1 MRTFSRRPRLLAAA
15 ALAVLFSSAEAAAQA
30 TPSTVLDLRVVE
42 EETGRPI
49 ADAIVR
55 VSGVRAPAWTGADG
69 RVRIGQVPEG
79 RRRVTIERAG
89 FAVERLTVGFGSE
102 PVEGE
107 VALEPLPITLAPVDV
122 VARQERDA
130 LRQRG
135 FYTRLRQ
142 GQGSFVTRED
152 IARMRPVQ
160 TIDIFRRIR
169 GVRVDMTPMGKPML
183 VTARGVGN
191 FGMTDCVPLVYLDGA
206 LLNMDNGR
214 VDPGEVVQPHHI
226 EAIETY
232 AGPATIPPELNI
244 TGSAC
249 GVVAIWSRFG

>member
-1 MRTFSRRPRLLAAA
+1 MRSFPCRPRLLAAA
-15 ALAVLFSSAEAAAQA
+15 ALAVLFCSAEAAAQSTA
-30 TPSTVLDLRVVE
+30 STVLDLRVIE
-42 EETGRPI
+42 TETGRPV

-55 VSGVRAPAWTGADG
+55 VAGVRAPVWTDASG
-69 RVRIGQVPEG
+69 RARIGQVPEG

-89 FAVERLTVGFGSE
+89 FAVERLTIGFGSE

-107 VALEPLPITLAPVDV
+107 VELEVLPVTLAPVEV

-142 GQGSFVTRED
+142 GQGSFVTREE
-152 IARMRPVQ
+152 IERMRPVQ
-160 TIDIFRRIR
+160 TIDIFRRMR
-169 GVRVDMTPMGKPML
+169 GVRVAMTPQGRPML
-183 VTARGVGN
+183 MTARGSGSL
-191 FGMTDCVPLVYLDGA
+191 GRDCVPLVYLDGA
-206 LLNMDNGR
+206 LLNTDSSR
-214 VDPGEVVQPHHI
+214 VDPGDVIQPHHI